1 MPAPENSPTP
11 SAAELARLHQQIAA
25 DLDHLRQQEQNLRHY
40 EARLRGT
47 QPPMSEPAA
56 PLPAR
61 YEIEAEQERLS
72 RLRGLLEAERRA
84 LVDERL
90 AVREEKAFVVQKIEE
105 LKQREAWL
113 AVREREL
120 QVRAFAPPP
129 AAPKSGS
136 GSPFGFRL
144 GLNEVPFAEYFRGHR
159 RSA

>member
-1 MPAPENSPTP
+1 MPAPESTAQP

-25 DLDHLRQQEQNLRHY
+25 DLETLRQQEQNLRHY
-40 EARLRGT
+40 EARLRGAPAPAVT
-47 QPPMSEPAA
+47 STPFAGQP
-56 PLPAR
+56 
-61 YEIEAEQERLS
+61 EIDAERERLS

-90 AVREEKAFVVQKIEE
+90 ALREEKALVAQKIDE

-113 AVREREL
+113 AVREREF
-120 QVRAFAPPP
+120 QVRSFAPPP

-144 GLNEVPFAEYFRGHR
+144 GLNEVPFAEYCRGHR